1 MSTDERPRG
10 SARPTP
16 QRHRNSLPSTSLEG
30 VLERRLRK
38 PDFLRPR
45 TRGRFLFAGEERLYV
60 SKVG

>member
-1 MSTDERPRG
+1 MSTDEKPR
-10 SARPTP
+10 SSTRPTP

-45 TRGRFLFAGEERLYV
+45 TRGRFLFAGEEKVYV